1 MINFL
6 KYDKV
11 YFAVSGVALVLGIFA
26 LITWGLKPAIDF
38 TGGSR
43 LEIKVKSGQEKVTAA
58 KIQKIAQ
65 NYSQDVSV
73 KSTEKD
79 VYIIRSKPLSDETK
93 NNLLNGL
100 KKLDSSPKVKE
111 LQFESIGPKLGH
123 ELLRKT
129 IIALLLDA
137 GLIFLYIAWR
147 FFRNWTYGLSAILA
161 MFHDSLI
168 LLGSFAFLGH
178 FLGVEADTLFVTALL
193 TTLSFSVH
201 DTIVVYD
208 RIREKLK
215 KEAKKSR
222 DFAGLANE
230 ALNETL
236 LRSLYNSLTIIIMLV
251 ALVALGGKTIRWFL
265 VALLIGMI
273 SGTYSS
279 IFIATPLLIVWYKR
293 AKKLSK

>member
-6 KYDKV
+6 KYDRV
-11 YFAVSGVALVLGIFA
+11 YFAVSGIALALGIFA
-26 LITWGLKPAIDF
+26 LITWGLNPAIDF

-43 LEIKVKSGQEKVTAA
+43 LEIEIKSAQEEVTTA
-58 KIQKIAQ
+58 KIQKIAE
-65 NYSQDVSV
+65 NYTQDVSV
-73 KSTEKD
+73 KSVGKGIY
-79 VYIIRSKPLSDETK
+79 VIRSKPLSEETK

-100 KKLDSSPKVKE
+100 KEQNPSLKIRE
-111 LQFESIGPKLGH
+111 LQFESIGPKLGR
-123 ELLRKT
+123 ELLTKT
-129 IIALLLDA
+129 IVALFLDS

-168 LLGSFAFLGH
+168 LLGSFALLGH
-178 FLGVEADTLFVTALL
+178 FWGVEVDTLFVTALL

-208 RIREKLK
+208 RIREKLRRKSK
-215 KEAKKSR
+215 KVGNFSQT
-222 DFAGLANE
+222 ANQ

-236 LRSLYNSLTIIIMLV
+236 VRSLYNSLSIIIMLL
-251 ALVALGGKTIRWFL
+251 ALVILGGTTIRWFL

-279 IFIATPLLIVWYKR
+279 IFIATPLLVVWYR
-293 AKKLSK
+293 HTQKLPQ